1 MRERI
6 AYRRLYAAEDL
17 GNGFGPLA
25 ARFSPRL
32 DMTEPAASTYVRTY
46 QPPVGRRDPEG
57 AQVCGSPHLGD
68 YAAVRRGL
76 GPSRHQGL

>member
-6 AYRRLYAAEDL
+6 AYRRLYATEDL

-32 DMTEPAASTYVRTY
+32 DMTEPAAR
-46 QPPVGRRDPEG
+46 P
-57 AQVCGSPHLGD
+57 
-68 YAAVRRGL
+68 
-76 GPSRHQGL
+76 